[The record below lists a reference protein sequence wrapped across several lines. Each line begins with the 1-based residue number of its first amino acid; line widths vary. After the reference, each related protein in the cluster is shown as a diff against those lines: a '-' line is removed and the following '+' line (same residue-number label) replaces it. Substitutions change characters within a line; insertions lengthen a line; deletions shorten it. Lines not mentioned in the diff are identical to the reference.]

1 MELFHSAWNADAG
14 DLIARLEAAGYETWA
29 VGGCVRDMLLH
40 KQPTDWD
47 LTTAADPQTIAE
59 ICSDCTVLSVGEK
72 HGTMTVEYRG
82 RWYEITM
89 FRTETG
95 GDGRHPSCVQHA
107 PDLRSDLARRD
118 YTINALAYHPQR
130 GLRDEFCG
138 LADLAARRLR
148 TVGDA
153 PRRFAEDYLRILR
166 GLRFAACLGFS
177 IEEDT
182 AAAMRSC
189 FAGMQR
195 LSGERIW
202 QELCRLLCANACAA
216 VLRQFSA
223 VLCGIGGGWEDFA
236 CSETTLEKLPQLPC
250 DALIRLMALLREHP
264 QREAALLRLRLSRAQ
279 MQRIHGLW
287 QSADALCKVKE
298 ERDSVEESQFPSR
311 DDKAT
316 LQDVGAPLQ
325 DAKASSQDADSS
337 CEAKEERDSIAENSL
352 PSRGAKVS
360 LRDALSSR
368 KAKEERGHVLPWLAS
383 LPDGTRWEDARM
395 LLCLLDRQE
404 LWDVCEKIAQED
416 LPFSV
421 RELRISGD
429 DLLKLGV
436 SRGEAVGKM
445 LRTLLDAVWR
455 GEAGNETSELIV
467 RAKREQ

>member
-29 VGGCVRDMLLH
+29 VGGCVRDMLLQ

-47 LTTAADPQTIAE
+47 LTTAADPHTIAE
-59 ICSDCTVLSVGEK
+59 IFSDCTVLSIGEK

-82 RWYEITM
+82 KWYEITM

-138 LADLAARRLR
+138 LADLTARRLR

-236 CSETTLEKLPQLPC
+236 CRGETLEKLPQLPC
-250 DALIRLMALLREHP
+250 DALIRLMVLLREHP
-264 QREAALLRLRLSRAQ
+264 QREAALLRLRLSKAQ

-287 QSADALCKVKE
+287 QSADALCAANT
-298 ERDSVEESQFPSR
+298 ERYSVSTKLLQSR
-311 DDKAT
+311 
-316 LQDVGAPLQ
+316 
-325 DAKASSQDADSS
+325 DAKASSYDADSS
-337 CEAKEERDSIAENSL
+337 CEANTEHYN
-352 PSRGAKVS
+352 
-360 LRDALSSR
+360 
-368 KAKEERGHVLPWLAS
+368 VLCWLAS

-395 LLCLLDRQE
+395 LLCLLDRAQ

-421 RELRISGD
+421 RELQISGD

-436 SRGEAVGKM
+436 SRGKAVGKM

-455 GEAGNETSELIV
+455 GEVGNETSELIV